1 MAQIDQLTIVTLFEM
16 FWWFS
21 IGLFFV
27 VFVIRMVF
35 NFLNR

>member
-1 MAQIDQLTIVTLFEM
+1 METIDNLAIATFFEM
-16 FWWFS
+16 LWWYS

-35 NFLNR
+35 NFLKR

>member
-1 MAQIDQLTIVTLFEM
+1 METIDQMMIFTFFEM
-16 FWWFS
+16 FWWYS

-35 NFLNR
+35 NFLKR